1 MGSKGLWRHVE
12 GTAVAP
18 KPYAVVSGI
27 LSLPDLKTPAMEEQI
42 EAKET
47 KLADFE
53 KKEYLAQHIILS
65 TTSICLGARIKD
77 LTSAKDMWEVVKAN
91 ATMKSTLYILDAEDQ
106 LLSMKLGENEDPKTH
121 LTEIKLHFQTMLQR
135 RDNLMKMGSSL
146 SDNRFNTIIMSS
158 LPESYRPTLQTITA
172 AEQASI
178 LTGGQSAKMKH
189 DDLIAFLIEEAQH
202 RVINDERTKNAETAL
217 AAHAKRTAM
226 RRAGQRKRPDKSEDS
241 DYDVTCGNCKNQD
254 MWKPTVTQRVEEKK
268 VKHHGRK
275 GSPKRQRQRQWQQ
288 SMMTMMSCSHSHA
301 PLITQ
306 MSPQPSNYQN
316 PNWAH
321 V

>member
-1 MGSKGLWRHVE
+1 
-12 GTAVAP
+12 
-18 KPYAVVSGI
+18 
-27 LSLPDLKTPAMEEQI
+27 
-42 EAKET
+42 
-47 KLADFE
+47 
-53 KKEYLAQHIILS
+53 
-65 TTSICLGARIKD
+65 
-77 LTSAKDMWEVVKAN
+77 
-91 ATMKSTLYILDAEDQ
+91 
-106 LLSMKLGENEDPKTH
+106 
-121 LTEIKLHFQTMLQR
+121 
-135 RDNLMKMGSSL
+135 
-146 SDNRFNTIIMSS
+146 
-158 LPESYRPTLQTITA
+158 
-172 AEQASI
+172 
-178 LTGGQSAKMKH
+178 MKH

-202 RVINDERTKNAETAL
+202 RVINDERMKNAETAL
-217 AAHAKRTAM
+217 AAHAKRTAT
-226 RRAGQRKRPDKSEDS
+226 RQAGQRKRPDKLEDS

-254 MWKPTVTQRVEEKK
+254 MWKPTVTQRAEEKK